1 MSRSDSKT
9 KPVNIL
15 DGQSRLDGLDA
26 FVLVIF
32 NDDYYDTWAMSRA
45 FLMDLRSG
53 LVIWSGYLVWFI
65 WSGLSSLLWFI
76 WSGLPG
82 LV

>member
-15 DGQSRLDGLDA
+15 EGQSRLDGLDA

-53 LVIWSGYLVWFI
+53 LVYLVFYGLSGLVIWSFMVL
-65 WSGLSSLLWFI
+65 
-76 WSGLPG
+76 
-82 LV
+82 